1 MTKSQKPSPDKS
13 IDRRRFFKTASVG
26 AIGGAASLAIG
37 SNESEAVAAD
47 PKATGDRSRYRE
59 TEHVRT
65 AYRLARF

>member
-1 MTKSQKPSPDKS
+1 MTKSQKPSPDKL

-26 AIGGAASLAIG
+26 AIGGAAALAIS
-37 SNESEAVAAD
+37 SNESEAVAAN

>member
-1 MTKSQKPSPDKS
+1 MTKSQKPSPEKS
-13 IDRRRFFKTASVG
+13 IDRRRFFKTASVS
-26 AIGGAASLAIG
+26 AIGGAAALAIS